1 MTRKAWVGLL
11 LCVVVVGGVWGVRRA
26 TRPSVQEVLADFHA
40 AEGRAE
46 DMLMDPL
53 ILNADLV
60 GPAIIEGVK
69 DPDMDKRRYAIG
81 FLGIAGIRD
90 ALPVLRTILAD
101 ATEKS
106 TMRGD
111 ALESIYRME
120 REVGLVLARDYADQ
134 DGHLGHVA
142 RGLTEGSRRLH
153 TRTYWQALV
162 GHHE

>member
-1 MTRKAWVGLL
+1 MTRKVLLGLL
-11 LCVVVVGGVWGVRRA
+11 LCVVVVGGVWGVRWA

-60 GPAIIEGVK
+60 APAIVMGIK
-69 DPDMDKRRYAIG
+69 DPDMDKRRYAVA
-81 FLGIAGIRD
+81 FLGIADIRD

-111 ALESIYRME
+111 ALESTYRME
-120 REVGLVLARDYADQ
+120 REAGLVLARKYTDQ

-142 RGLTEGSRRLH
+142 RGLTEGSWRLR

-162 GHHE
+162 GYHE